1 MTLKSPLSVLIQK
14 PVASLSNVMN
24 DARSWLDNR
33 KIEPIEFKTFTNEAG
48 DLALEIR
55 FNTEDEA
62 FLFAREFTWWR

>member
-14 PVASLSNVMN
+14 PEASLGVVMS

-33 KIEPIEFKTFTNEAG
+33 KIEPMVFKTYTTEAG
-48 DLALEIR
+48 GIALEIR

-62 FLFAREFTWWR
+62 FLFAREFTRR